1 MDFNCERSEPTR
13 SAECLWDARLDS
25 FKILRLTTRSDFS
38 GSRSAQAG
46 GLAQCV
52 CAVRALP
59 SKRGSTAAKVTVG
72 GRGLVDRAAQIQSF
86 DDALGRQHEE
96 LANQRRDFF
105 FRHGSG
111 SKSISHDRN
120 RLSNPDG
127 ISQLHFGLAREA
139 RSHDV

>member
-13 SAECLWDARLDS
+13 SVECLWDARLDS
-25 FKILRLTTRSDFS
+25 FRILSLTARSDFS

-59 SKRGSTAAKVTVG
+59 SKPGSTAAKVAVG

-105 FRHGSG
+105 FGDSSG
-111 SKSISHDRN
+111 SKGFGHNRN
-120 RLSNPDG
+120 GLSNPDG
-127 ISQLHFGLAREA
+127 
-139 RSHDV
+139 